1 MQAGDGLIHVLERE
15 ISHLVI
21 LPVFSASVGGTWAVP
36 PLLSDGLDD
45 AAVPEVMR
53 PRVVDGAVRI
63 CSTPFFP
70 ADRTCVSL
78 RLARGGFCRSDQLGG
93 SLTLLFLLSPRGRP
107 CLGVGSLGFLD
118 VGVAR
123 LSLPHFGCSRTLVCE
138 SKKLRG

>member
-1 MQAGDGLIHVLERE
+1 MQAGDGLIRVLERE

-21 LPVFSASVGGTWAVP
+21 LPVFFASVGGAWAVP
-36 PLLSDGLDD
+36 PLLRDGLDG

-70 ADRTCVSL
+70 ADRTHVSF
-78 RLARGGFCRSDQLGG
+78 RLVRGGLHRSDQLGG
-93 SLTLLFLLSPRGRP
+93 SLTLLFLLPPRGQP
-107 CLGVGSLGFLD
+107 CLGVKSLGFLG
-118 VGVAR
+118 VGAAR
-123 LSLPHFGCSRTLVCE
+123 LPLPCFGCSRTLICE